1 MKEYQ
6 TSLYFLAKAWLCIVL
21 IFPITLSKGYGQDKV
36 RTYANFQGN
45 LQTGLKVLGGSL
57 IIGEIL
63 NANRAID
70 KDPRQASTL
79 RIGAGLLGLASST
92 QFLEFTTNGN
102 HTNVRTIPPNT
113 PVYIKFTLPTSL
125 IGLADGFSIGIFK
138 SLKAVPADWPL
149 FGLLGPGHN
158 AGHDADYKKML
169 YSGASLLNL
178 LNGAGELELTLTPNE
193 EFQGIYLKLEG
204 NALSVAL
211 SSQLFHAYIL
221 EDTVLPCDEKD
232 KAIDIL
238 HGVRAG
244 AASLANATGSVTNP
258 WHAVDGDPNTFTLIN
273 TGAQVLSEVYHT
285 TIFQTPSRPHQVA
298 KIVLQ
303 KEGGGLLD
311 LDLLNQFVIQPYL
324 GSTAV
329 GVPLS
334 NSTLL
339 SLRLLPGT
347 GDIYELSVPVA
358 GSFDRIEI
366 KMGGVANVL
375 NSLRVYEVSRLPELP
390 ILDEGSSPVGS
401 DKDICKGD
409 SAVLSAAAPSGATI
423 KWYTQ
428 EYGGSIQGEGNQF
441 TTPSLDA
448 DTIYYVSSAP
458 EGCSTESPRIP
469 IHIRVHPKPGVP
481 HLILSNTQ

>member
-36 RTYANFQGN
+36 RTYASREEFHG
-45 LQTGLKVLGGSL
+45 
-57 IIGEIL
+57 
-63 NANRAID
+63 
-70 KDPRQASTL
+70 QA
-79 RIGAGLLGLASST
+79 LLGLLLPGTITNKANAVDQNPRTYSTLSVTVGALNQILAT
-92 QFLEFTTNGN
+92 QFLDFE
-102 HTNVRTIPPNT
+102 RIIPAGT
-113 PVYIKFTLPTSL
+113 PVTIKLSLPASSLGLIDNFRIQPYINLNRGGGVL
-125 IGLADGFSIGIFK
+125 GVGDYWRANAAGQGFNGS
-138 SLKAVPADWPL
+138 
-149 FGLLGPGHN
+149 N
-158 AGHDADYKKML
+158 
-169 YSGASLLNL
+169 LLNL
-178 LNGAGELELTLTPNE
+178 LSGKGSVEFTVMPTSNFEGIWIELGSLL
-193 EFQGIYLKLEG
+193 G
-204 NALSVAL
+204 VAINMDV
-211 SSQLFHAYIL
+211 FHAYIL
-221 EDTVLPCDEKD
+221 EDAVLPCDEKD

-244 AASLANATGSVTNP
+244 GASLANATGSVTNP
-258 WHAVDGDPNTFTLIN
+258 WNAVDGDPNTFTLIN

-298 KIVLQ
+298 NIVLQ

-311 LDLLNQFVIQPYL
+311 LDLLNEFVIQPYL

-329 GVPLS
+329 GAPLS